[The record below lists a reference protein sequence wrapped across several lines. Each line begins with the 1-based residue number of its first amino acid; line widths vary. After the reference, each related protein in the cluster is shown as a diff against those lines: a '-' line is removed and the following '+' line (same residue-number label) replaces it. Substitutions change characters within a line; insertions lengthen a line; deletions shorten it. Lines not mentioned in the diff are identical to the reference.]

1 MFWFEKFQKKCA
13 REGWESS
20 EVCLTFGMLYPRNS
34 VSFRAL
40 CASPFGTKV
49 SYRIISRSTA
59 SVNGMLRMNKIN
71 QSLTSFNVN
80 IVTESYLMRSS
91 NVGNRPS
98 PTTRSISFWIFVW
111 MSGSKQICC
120 IKNVIV
126 VGNDDRAG
134 SETSTQIITS
144 WSSEMANIWTDSI
157 AVATD
162 ELNYTKTVWSRRHL
176 TIVIPASFG

>member
-1 MFWFEKFQKKCA
+1 
-13 REGWESS
+13 
-20 EVCLTFGMLYPRNS
+20 
-34 VSFRAL
+34 
-40 CASPFGTKV
+40 
-49 SYRIISRSTA
+49 
-59 SVNGMLRMNKIN
+59 
-71 QSLTSFNVN
+71 
-80 IVTESYLMRSS
+80 
-91 NVGNRPS
+91 
-98 PTTRSISFWIFVW
+98 